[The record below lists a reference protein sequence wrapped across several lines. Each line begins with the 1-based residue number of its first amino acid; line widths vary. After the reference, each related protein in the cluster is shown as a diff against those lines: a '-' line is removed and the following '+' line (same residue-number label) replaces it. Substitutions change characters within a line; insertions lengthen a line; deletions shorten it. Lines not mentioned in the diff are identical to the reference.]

1 MLLAVNK
8 PRLPKMHF
16 PLLLIATLSS
26 FYTCSSNMYDSELAA
41 VTNFIKSMSG
51 LTKINGPLCKN
62 GASQMTLL
70 EGVEYT
76 CVMNE

>member
-1 MLLAVNK
+1 
-8 PRLPKMHF
+8 
-16 PLLLIATLSS
+16 
-26 FYTCSSNMYDSELAA
+26 MYDSELAA